1 MRQPDG
7 VGIVSRRRKGQDGR
21 LAGPAAAEAKV
32 AAPPSGVPRLPGR
45 PVLTSAVLNLLA
57 VAAMTLAFAPFDAWP
72 LAYVALVP
80 WVLALGCG
88 ANRRW
93 TLLAAT
99 LAGGAFWFGNLYWL
113 SWITFPGYAAMAIYL
128 TLYWLIAAWV
138 LRATARQGKP
148 VWLVLPLVWTALE
161 FARAH
166 VISGFPWYF
175 LAHTQYAQTPLIQIA
190 DTTGQYGVSFF
201 VALVNGVVADALL
214 AWHGRRA
221 GQALPPRHWR
231 GGLIAGGVLLAG
243 LLGYGYWRLG
253 QAATIDG
260 PLIGLVQEAIPNR
273 LEGPNL
279 SPGETFSRYALASQA
294 LAPANC
300 DAVVWS
306 EAILRGVNPE
316 FLAAAQAG
324 PESLRKAMARYFT
337 GEKLDDYSDAALPE
351 IWKRLGK
358 EKAGLLDQIAQL
370 TSKDLACPIF
380 IGAASLRY
388 DPAEKDWREFNSVLF
403 FDTAGRVAG
412 EYDKVHPVPFSE
424 YVPFQQSWPW
434 LHRTLRSLVPPV
446 MSLIEPGRDVRW
458 FELTGRDG
466 RRWRLA
472 TPICYE
478 GTFDHVCRRMSVQD
492 GRKRADL
499 LLNLS
504 NDGWFVW
511 PGEGARPTTEHAQ
524 HMVHYCF
531 RAVENRLPVL
541 RAANTGISASID
553 SCGRIVRSLGNE
565 PGTLAAK
572 VLVDTRT
579 SLYSIVG
586 DVFAMAVCAL
596 AAGSVV
602 LGLWRRRRTTAIG

>member
-1 MRQPDG
+1 
-7 VGIVSRRRKGQDGR
+7 
-21 LAGPAAAEAKV
+21 
-32 AAPPSGVPRLPGR
+32 
-45 PVLTSAVLNLLA
+45 
-57 VAAMTLAFAPFDAWP
+57 
-72 LAYVALVP
+72 
-80 WVLALGCG
+80 
-88 ANRRW
+88 
-93 TLLAAT
+93 
-99 LAGGAFWFGNLYWL
+99 
-113 SWITFPGYAAMAIYL
+113 
-128 TLYWLIAAWV
+128 
-138 LRATARQGKP
+138 
-148 VWLVLPLVWTALE
+148 
-161 FARAH
+161 
-166 VISGFPWYF
+166 
-175 LAHTQYAQTPLIQIA
+175 
-190 DTTGQYGVSFF
+190 
-201 VALVNGVVADALL
+201 
-214 AWHGRRA
+214 
-221 GQALPPRHWR
+221 
-231 GGLIAGGVLLAG
+231 
-243 LLGYGYWRLG
+243 
-253 QAATIDG
+253 
-260 PLIGLVQEAIPNR
+260 
-273 LEGPNL
+273 
-279 SPGETFSRYALASQA
+279 
-294 LAPANC
+294 
-300 DAVVWS
+300 
-306 EAILRGVNPE
+306 
-316 FLAAAQAG
+316 
-324 PESLRKAMARYFT
+324 
-337 GEKLDDYSDAALPE
+337 
-351 IWKRLGK
+351 
-358 EKAGLLDQIAQL
+358 
-370 TSKDLACPIF
+370 
-380 IGAASLRY
+380 
-388 DPAEKDWREFNSVLF
+388 
-403 FDTAGRVAG
+403 
-412 EYDKVHPVPFSE
+412 
-424 YVPFQQSWPW
+424 VPFQQSWPW